1 MLPKLLI
8 VEQNKELNSIM
19 SQALIEEDYAVL
31 QATNTN
37 DAFIIAHQL
46 NPELIIVDKAA
57 PQSGGIEF
65 CKSVRKEPAISR
77 TPVIML
83 GATGNITE
91 RIEALDA
98 GANEYLVTPFQM
110 EDLLMSIKVLIHR
123 GNLDTSSRIM
133 SLGNIK
139 MDLDSWIVTIAE
151 KPVKLTTKEFRLLQE
166 LMEAKGRVLSRDFLL
181 RRVWGLDKELDIQT
195 RTVDIHMSRLR
206 SKLGA
211 ASESIITVR
220 NIGYRV
226 DISPEWIRR

>member
-31 QATNTN
+31 QASNTN

-77 TPVIML
+77 TPIIML

-98 GANEYLVTPFQM
+98 GANEYLVTPFQI
-110 EDLLMSIKVLIHR
+110 EDLVMSIKVLIHR

-211 ASESIITVR
+211 ASDSIITVR

>member
-1 MLPKLLI
+1 LLPKLLI

-77 TPVIML
+77 TPIIML
-83 GATGNITE
+83 GAIGNITE

>member
-77 TPVIML
+77 TPIIML

>member
-1 MLPKLLI
+1 LLPKLLI

-77 TPVIML
+77 TPIIML

>member
-19 SQALIEEDYAVL
+19 SQALIEKDYAVL
-31 QATNTN
+31 QASNTN

-46 NPELIIVDKAA
+46 SPELIIVDKAA
-57 PQSGGIEF
+57 PQSGGMEF
-65 CKSVRKEPAISR
+65 CKSVRKEAAISR
-77 TPVIML
+77 TPIIML
-83 GATGNITE
+83 GATGNSTE

-110 EDLLMSIKVLIHR
+110 EDLITSIKVLIHR
-123 GNLDTSSRIM
+123 GNLDMSSRIM

>member
-1 MLPKLLI
+1 
-8 VEQNKELNSIM
+8 M

-77 TPVIML
+77 TPIIML

-226 DISPEWIRR
+226 DISPKWIRR

>member
-1 MLPKLLI
+1 
-8 VEQNKELNSIM
+8 M

-77 TPVIML
+77 TPIIML